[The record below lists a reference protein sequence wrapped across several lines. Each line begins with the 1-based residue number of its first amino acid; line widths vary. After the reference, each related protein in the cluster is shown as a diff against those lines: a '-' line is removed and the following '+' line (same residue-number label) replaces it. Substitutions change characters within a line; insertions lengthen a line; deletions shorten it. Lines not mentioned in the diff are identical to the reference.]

1 MQFILDILKSILF
14 GIVQGITEWLPI
26 SSTGHLILLDSVLPL
41 EPAAFF
47 EVFKVV
53 IQFGSILAVVVLY
66 FHRLNPW
73 SKKKSRAKQKETFEL
88 WKKVIVGAIPAAI
101 LGFLLDDIIEGY
113 LSANFIIAITL
124 IAYGIIF
131 IVVEKHPK
139 TPTIHTLDE
148 LDYKTSLKI
157 GCFQCLAL
165 IPGTSRS
172 GSTILGGLY
181 SGCTR
186 TIASEFSFFVA
197 VPIMLGASGLKLVK
211 YFMESGFFSFG
222 QLIVLLFGTFISFV
236 VSLFAIRALLSYV
249 RKHDF
254 TVFGWYRIVLGIL
267 VILFFYVL

>member
-1 MQFILDILKSILF
+1 M
-14 GIVQGITEWLPI
+14 
-26 SSTGHLILLDSVLPL
+26 
-41 EPAAFF
+41 
-47 EVFKVV
+47 
-53 IQFGSILAVVVLY
+53 
-66 FHRLNPW
+66 
-73 SKKKSRAKQKETFEL
+73 
-88 WKKVIVGAIPAAI
+88 
-101 LGFLLDDIIEGY
+101 
-113 LSANFIIAITL
+113 
-124 IAYGIIF
+124 
-131 IVVEKHPK
+131 
-139 TPTIHTLDE
+139 
-148 LDYKTSLKI
+148 KI

-254 TVFGWYRIVLGIL
+254 TAFGWYRIVLGIL

>member
-1 MQFILDILKSILF
+1 M
-14 GIVQGITEWLPI
+14 
-26 SSTGHLILLDSVLPL
+26 
-41 EPAAFF
+41 
-47 EVFKVV
+47 
-53 IQFGSILAVVVLY
+53 
-66 FHRLNPW
+66 
-73 SKKKSRAKQKETFEL
+73 
-88 WKKVIVGAIPAAI
+88 IVGAIPAAI

-139 TPTIHTLDE
+139 TPTIYTLDE

-211 YFMESGFFSFG
+211 YFYGIRFFLLWTVDCSSVWNLYQLCGFFICDSSFIKLCT
-222 QLIVLLFGTFISFV
+222 Q
-236 VSLFAIRALLSYV
+236 A
-249 RKHDF
+249 
-254 TVFGWYRIVLGIL
+254 
-267 VILFFYVL
+267 